1 MRRRAAHVS
10 VVAVRVAFAAGI
22 CVALPFSH
30 MRWGESPESGGVDG
44 PAAFGLLLIMFVL
57 SMIAGFAYLTV
68 GSVAHVLLRRRLPF
82 AAVLDVALGFAM
94 LGLLIG
100 GGMNATYS
108 SATQAPLNE
117 MEPVAK

>member
-1 MRRRAAHVS
+1 MRRLTAHLS
-10 VVAVRVAFAAGI
+10 VVVVRVAFAAGI

-44 PAAFGLLLIMFVL
+44 QAAFGLLLILAVISL
-57 SMIAGFAYLTV
+57 LAGFSYLTI
-68 GSVAHVLLRRRLPF
+68 GSVAHLLLRRRLPF
-82 AAVLDVALGFAM
+82 AAVLDVALGFAV
-94 LGLLIG
+94 LGLLIS

-108 SATQAPLNE
+108 SATHPPLNE